1 MANLNILKYPEF
13 RAKLNDTSPTL
24 GAWITLSDPKIAE
37 IFAAAG
43 FDWVLVD
50 LEHSGISITQAEL
63 HLRML
68 ASSSALAFCRPTT
81 RSTDQMRRLMD
92 AGADGFILPMCNSAS
107 DLDHAV
113 AATRF
118 APHGRRG
125 MGLHAANCYSLNFY
139 EYYEMQKHHP
149 ILIAQIEDVE
159 GIDNIDAIASH
170 NACDGIF
177 LGPFDLSLSLGCPGD
192 FEHPDFLDALA
203 KVKDAARTHNISLG
217 IHVISPNQKDIAE
230 AAANGF
236 RFMACSL
243 DTKILLEA
251 SLNMIRASLNQDI
264 I

>member
-1 MANLNILKYPEF
+1 MLHPNILKYPEF
-13 RAKLNDTSPTL
+13 RAKLNDATPTL

-37 IFAAAG
+37 IFGLAG

-68 ASSSALAFCRPTT
+68 ASSSALALCRPTT
-81 RSTDQMRRLMD
+81 LSTDQMRRLMD
-92 AGADGFILPMCNSAS
+92 AGADGFILPMCHSIS

-113 AATRF
+113 NATRY
-118 APHGRRG
+118 APNGQRG
-125 MGLHAANCYSLNFY
+125 MGLHAANHYGKSFN

-159 GIDNIDAIASH
+159 GIDNLNAIASH
-170 NACDGIF
+170 EACDGIF

-192 FEHPDFLDALA
+192 FEHPDFLHSLA
-203 KVKDAARTHNISLG
+203 KVKDAALKNNIPLG
-217 IHVISPNQKDIAE
+217 IHVITPNQEEIAK
-230 AAANGF
+230 AGANGF
-236 RFMACSL
+236 QFIACSL

-251 SLNMIRASLNQDI
+251 SLNMIFTS
-264 I
+264 